1 MPRRIFWWAAGTAIV
16 VVVALVAGAP
26 ALAAG
31 AARSP
36 APAATWPMR
45 SEGGLS
51 VIETPHYVVRTDFAP
66 ELGQLVAGHQEALFV
81 ELARRLSV
89 VKIGVTEIKRLD
101 ILVVGTQKKYEEV
114 VGAGAAGS
122 QGVFVPKRD
131 LLACWSSPDNVD
143 DILAM
148 LRHEG
153 THQFVRVFISP
164 KCPVWLNEGLA
175 EFFKYGQFRGGPL
188 EVGQVPSAP
197 VGAVRRAIAEGR
209 FIPVARLLALSA
221 EEWAAAVSA
230 GGPSAHLQYHEAWS
244 LVYFLQTADG
254 GRYRTPFLQ
263 YITYVARGMTGQQA
277 WAQTFGAD
285 TTAIEK
291 RLRQFMA
298 DLKPTVGMGCRWN
311 LKVLGLL
318 LGSLPSGTEIPTDMA
333 GVRAAAL
340 DGRLGRWVVTMT
352 DGVQMSSTDT
362 EFFKSVFRCPEDTS
376 QGDEPSYE
384 LVPGEPGWPPGVRCR
399 HHAGVVLEMSYT
411 KDPATGG
418 YQVQVTARPANQVP
432 GGAAATETPA
442 PRSAKPAGQGSPK
455 P

>member
-1 MPRRIFWWAAGTAIV
+1 MSRRIFRWAVGPAL
-16 VVVALVAGAP
+16 VVVA

-45 SEGGLS
+45 SVGGLS
-51 VIETPHYVVRTDFAP
+51 IIETPHYIVRTDFAP
-66 ELGQLVAGHQEALFV
+66 ELGQLVASHQEALYV
-81 ELARRLSV
+81 ELARRLSSLKTGV
-89 VKIGVTEIKRLD
+89 VEIKRLD

-114 VGAGAAGS
+114 VGARAAGT
-122 QGVFVPKRD
+122 QGMFAPQKD

-153 THQFVRVFISP
+153 THQFVRVFIGL

-175 EFFKYGQFRGGPL
+175 EFFKYGRFHGGQL

-197 VGAVRRAIAEGR
+197 VGALRSAIAEGQ
-209 FIPVARLLALSA
+209 FIPVGRLMAMSP

-230 GGPSAHLQYHEAWS
+230 GGPASHLQYHEAWS
-244 LVYFLQTADG
+244 LVYFLQTADDG
-254 GRYRTPFLQ
+254 KYRTPFLQ
-263 YITYVARGMTGQQA
+263 YITYVARGIAGQQA
-277 WAQTFGAD
+277 WERTFGAD
-285 TTAIEK
+285 TTALDK
-291 RLRQFMA
+291 RLLAYLA
-298 DLKPTVGMGCRWN
+298 DLRPTVGMGCRWN

-318 LGSLPSGTEIPTDMA
+318 LASLPPGTEIPKDMA

-352 DGVQMSSTDT
+352 DGIRMSSTDT
-362 EFFKSVFRCPEDTS
+362 EFFKSVFRCPEDS
-376 QGDEPSYE
+376 SKGDQPSYE
-384 LVPGEPGWPPGVRCR
+384 LVPGEPGWPPGIRCR
-399 HHAGVVLEMSYT
+399 HHAAIVLEMSYT

-418 YQVQVTARPANQVP
+418 YQVQVTARPASEAP
-432 GGAAATETPA
+432 GGAAATESPA
-442 PRSAKPAGQGSPK
+442 PRSSKAAGKGSAKP
-455 P
+455 